1 MKLLINAVFKFL
13 FGIVLVGLLVFLP
26 AGTFNFYNGWLFCAL
41 LFVPMLFLGG
51 VLFVKTPELLK
62 KRLDTKEKE
71 ASQKSVV
78 ALSGLVFIG
87 GFAVAGLDHRFGFSR
102 VPLAVVIVA
111 SLLFLLSYGLYA
123 EVMRE
128 NAYLSRTVKV
138 QEGQKVIDTGLYSVV
153 RHPMYGATV
162 LMFLSIPVILGS
174 WFSLIVF
181 LAYPFII
188 AVRILNEEKL
198 LSEELEGYTE
208 YKKRVKY
215 RLIPFI
221 W

>member
-41 LFVPMLFLGG
+41 LFIPMLFLGG

-162 LMFLSIPVILGS
+162 LMFLSIPVVLGS